1 MARISKAE
9 HARILHLADVERRR
23 IADIAADYGCSVANI
38 YALLGK
44 LRRAAPP
51 PMQEAVAGPVVVAAP
66 PPPPVQEVVAGPVAV
81 AAPPPPS
88 SPPAASVV
96 DLFAVPAKPP
106 VDVEPRAAPPAVGP
120 AYARHACSRHACT
133 GHPRTRRAHPGR
145 AHTGRVGPRQARTC
159 EAHTCPHGFTA
170 PAAARATCASAG
182 TREAGLRAGDALGR
196 GRGQPGTRSGRS
208 RICWARSSRSC
219 GPRPQVRSPS
229 GSASSPWI
237 SRHWTTTPCNGRSR
251 RASRRGP
258 APHGGV

>member
-106 VDVEPRAAPPAVGP
+106 VDVEPRAAPPAVARPTP
-120 AYARHACSRHACT
+120 ATPAAAT
-133 GHPRTRRAHPGR
+133 PAPATP
-145 AHTGRVGPRQARTC
+145 
-159 EAHTCPHGFTA
+159 A
-170 PAAARATCASAG
+170 PAALIPAAPTPAALAPAKPAPAKPTPARTASPPPPPPAPRARPPAPAKPG
-182 TREAGLRAGDALGR
+182 YGLVMRSAEGEDSLAPFRSLEDLLGAIKPILRAAATSPEPVWFCIQPVDLATLDDDA
-196 GRGQPGTRSGRS
+196 
-208 RICWARSSRSC
+208 
-219 GPRPQVRSPS
+219 V
-229 GSASSPWI
+229 
-237 SRHWTTTPCNGRSR
+237 
-251 RASRRGP
+251 
-258 APHGGV
+258 